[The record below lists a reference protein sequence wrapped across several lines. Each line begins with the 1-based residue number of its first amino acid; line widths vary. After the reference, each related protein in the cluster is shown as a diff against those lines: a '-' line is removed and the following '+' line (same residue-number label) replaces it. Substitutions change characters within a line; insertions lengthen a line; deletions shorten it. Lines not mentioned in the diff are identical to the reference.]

1 MLIVCVKYG
10 LGDRSAREA
19 MQTPEVLE
27 QVKFLLHTYEHSE
40 TQQAKN
46 QSRAPI
52 SYEFLWQSLGIT
64 P

>member
-1 MLIVCVKYG
+1 
-10 LGDRSAREA
+10 
-19 MQTPEVLE
+19 MQTPEGLE

-40 TQQAKN
+40 TQQAKD

-52 SYEFLWQSLGIT
+52 SYEFVWQSLGIT